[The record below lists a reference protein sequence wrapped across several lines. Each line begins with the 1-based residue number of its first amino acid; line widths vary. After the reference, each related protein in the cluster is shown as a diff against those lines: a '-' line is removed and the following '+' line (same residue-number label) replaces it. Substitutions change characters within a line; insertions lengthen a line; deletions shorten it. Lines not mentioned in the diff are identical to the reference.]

1 MGVAF
6 EKYHGLGNDYIVIDK
21 KYGGDLSGD
30 RIVRI
35 CDVHFGI
42 GGDGILLADV
52 ENGKFSLKIFN
63 PDASE
68 AEKSGNGLRIFSRY
82 LFDKNLVKLGECF
95 SIFTLGGEVK
105 SKIIDKNLIEVQ
117 MGKVSFDSEEIGVS
131 GGKREVINEK
141 ICVLDKEFSF
151 CAAGVSNPHC
161 VIILDEISPETAKKY
176 GRIIENDKRFINRTN
191 VQFMKIVDKNNVQI
205 EIWERGAGYT
215 LASGSSS
222 TAAAAVAKKLGLCGN
237 EICVNMVGGKLS
249 VTFDEN
255 FNATILGAV
264 QKIGGGEIADECFE

>member
-1 MGVAF
+1 MGIPF
-6 EKYHGLGNDYIVIDK
+6 EKYHGLGNDYVVIDK
-21 KYGGDLSGD
+21 KSCDLSAAQ
-30 RIVRI
+30 IVRI

-42 GGDGILLADV
+42 GGDGILLADM
-52 ENGKFSLKIFN
+52 ESGKFGVRIFN

-82 LFDKNLVKLGECF
+82 LLDKNFVKSGERF

-105 SKIIDKNLIEVQ
+105 STIIDKNLIEVQ

-141 ICVLDKEFSF
+141 IRVLDKEFSF
-151 CAAGVSNPHC
+151 CAASVSNPHC
-161 VIILDEISPETAKKY
+161 VIILDEISPEIAKKY
-176 GRIIENDKRFINRTN
+176 GRTIETDKRFIKRTN
-191 VQFMKIVDKNNVQI
+191 VQFMKIIDKDNVQI

-222 TAAAAVAKKLGLCGN
+222 TAAAAVAKKLGLCGS

-249 VTFDEN
+249 ISFDES
-255 FNATILGAV
+255 FNATMLGAV